1 MPDSVGRN
9 WGLLVLLILQH
20 GKKGGRKKGGSVM
33 RDFPLPLRLRLEFRA
48 GMTFRALGRVT
59 SEQPVIQEESG
70 IGFTAR
76 PVEASQTRFA
86 AFVSS

>member
-20 GKKGGRKKGGSVM
+20 GKKGGSVM